1 MGGAERQ
8 ALYLVEHLAG
18 LGRCTV
24 EVLAFNDG
32 EALRPKLKSLGVP
45 VHVVPYYFRWPK
57 ARRLRAL
64 TRLAL
69 TLRRKIKPDALL
81 PFVGIHSKA
90 IAQTWPYTNARFCW
104 WNQQDEGRDLGGT
117 AIELQALERASCITS
132 NSFAGR
138 DFLANTY
145 GLDPASI
152 FVYNNGT
159 PLPAVVEEG
168 DIRAG
173 LALGNRRIVSM
184 IANVTSFKDH
194 ETLLES
200 WPLVLSQFSGAARP
214 LLVLAGHLK
223 EKATVER
230 LKLKAFELGLS
241 SEDVR
246 FAGPVATVS
255 NLIAASD
262 LVVHSSVTEG
272 CPNSVCEAM
281 AHGRAVVATDIS
293 GCRQALG
300 NDAEEAL
307 APPKNAGMLASRA
320 IDMLRNPGMRA
331 AYGERNRKRIATEFS
346 IGAMNAFFQARIE
359 KGLGVRLA

>member
-8 ALYLVEHLAG
+8 AAYLVQHLVQ
-18 LGRCTV
+18 LGCDV
-24 EVLAFNDG
+24 QVLTFEDG
-32 EALRPKLKSLGVP
+32 AALRPLLESLGVSL
-45 VHVVPYYFRWPK
+45 HVVPYYFRWP
-57 ARRLRAL
+57 RLRRARAL
-64 TRLAL
+64 SHLARVIRTR
-69 TLRRKIKPDALL
+69 IKPDALL
-81 PFVGIHSKA
+81 PFVGTHSKTA
-90 IAQTWPYTNARFCW
+90 GMVWPYTHASYCW

-117 AIELQALERASCITS
+117 AKERQVLERASCITS

-138 DFLANTY
+138 DFLATTY

-152 FVYNNGT
+152 LVYNNGT
-159 PLPAVVEEG
+159 PLPAVVEER
-168 DIRAG
+168 DIRET
-173 LALGNRRIVSM
+173 LSLGDRRIVSM

-200 WPLVLSQFSGAARP
+200 WPSVLSQFSGRDRP
-214 LLVLAGHLK
+214 LLVFAGHLK
-223 EKATVER
+223 EKATVES

-241 SEDVR
+241 TTDVR
-246 FAGPVATVS
+246 FAGPVANVS
-255 NLIAASD
+255 NLLAASD

-272 CPNSVCEAM
+272 CPNAVCEAM

-307 APPKNAGMLASRA
+307 APPKDAGMLASR
-320 IDMLRNPGMRA
+320 ITDMLRNPGMRA

-359 KGLGVRLA
+359 DGLGARLA